1 MISVPRFDRIHV
13 HLGALMPY
21 ARHPDVPDLD
31 DREFVVLE
39 DDEAFIDALPEIE
52 ALMAFRPPAGQ
63 WHRASSLRFIQVP
76 GAGVDGLT
84 RHTDLGADVVLCN
97 AGGTHE
103 PEMCEF
109 VIGMLLACTYRVP
122 RIVDQ
127 QRARSWITPIMPLT
141 ALEGATMCVV
151 GLGTI
156 GTGIARRA
164 KALGMRVVGIRHSG
178 APVDGIDEVVTPD
191 RRHEVLAGAQAAVVV
206 TPLTDETRGLIGA
219 EEIAAL
225 APGAVVVDVSRGG
238 VTDIDAVVDALTAG
252 HLGGAAVDVFET
264 EPLPAD
270 SHLWD
275 VPGLLISPHTA
286 AASADYR
293 RRIAKAF
300 ADNLLAFEAGE
311 SPPGEVDRALGY

>member
-1 MISVPRFDRIHV
+1 MPRFDRIHV
-13 HLGALMPY
+13 HLDLLMPY
-21 ARHPDVPDLD
+21 ARHPDVSALD
-31 DREFVVLE
+31 DRTFVVLE
-39 DDEAFIDALPEIE
+39 NDEAFIDALPEIE
-52 ALMAFRPPAGQ
+52 ALVAFRPPRGH
-63 WHRASSLRFIQVP
+63 WERATSLQFIQVP

-84 RHTDLGADVVLCN
+84 SHADLAGDVVLCN

-127 QRARSWITPIMPLT
+127 QRSHSWITPIMPLR
-141 ALEGATMCVV
+141 ALEGSTMCVV

-156 GTGIARRA
+156 GNGIARRA
-164 KALGMRVVGIRHSG
+164 RALGMRVVGVRHSG
-178 APVDGIDEVVTPD
+178 APVDGVDEVVTPE
-191 RRHEVLAGAQAAVVV
+191 RRHEVLAGAQAVVVV

-219 EEIAAL
+219 DEIAAL
-225 APGAVVVDVSRGG
+225 APGAVIVDVSRGG
-238 VTDIDAVVDALTAG
+238 VTDIDGVVDALASG
-252 HLGGAAVDVFET
+252 HLGAAAVDVFET

-286 AASADYR
+286 AASADYQ
-293 RRIAKAF
+293 RRIAQAF

-311 SPPGEVDRALGY
+311 VPPGAVDRRLGY